1 MSTPDEQARYKA
13 MHDDPKAP
21 ARALRDHGYIQI
33 ENFQFWPVGDG
44 KSRTH
49 EYVVKFDRRVMPAG
63 QPVPPKGDPYT
74 VQIAFQFHPEYPMAS
89 PDRRLN
95 VTGLQV
101 LSYRV
106 HSDTDREDQL
116 NAESSP
122 RCVAV
127 GRHRSGPGVERPAG
141 RCFGPAYPQ
150 GCVNQ
155 MDRTVLVGE
164 IGRETTVTFAANER
178 IGRVVFGAPEAE
190 LWEGPDPK
198 DIEKQPLQNNL
209 PLWPLKIGATNMQ
222 VTTTLPDGSQ
232 RIYQFALFAKA
243 PDTDGQDDPDVTFGL
258 IFTYPE
264 VVKQEAVAAWKARRA
279 AADAAAAKATA
290 KARLA
295 VDGSMANE
303 TGLISRGQTRH
314 GSRTRGPSRR

>member
-1 MSTPDEQARYKA
+1 MNALNRIAPWRSEALTDGDKKRLFDEANALQTDRYLMGRAAIKAGFWVGGIGAVIGVAGMVCAATLFPLKTRVVEYYTVNQNTGYVGPSVGAADAPTLYNAQVAEAALQTYVELRENYLFETDAIAFHRVTLMSTPDEQARYKA

-106 HSDTDREDQL
+106 HSDNPT
-116 NAESSP
+116 
-122 RCVAV
+122 V
-127 GRHRSGPGVERPAG
+127 
-141 RCFGPAYPQ
+141 
-150 GCVNQ
+150 
-155 MDRTVLVGE
+155 RT
-164 IGRETTVTFAANER
+164 N
-178 IGRVVFGAPEAE
+178 
-190 LWEGPDPK
+190 
-198 DIEKQPLQNNL
+198 
-209 PLWPLKIGATNMQ
+209 
-222 VTTTLPDGSQ
+222 
-232 RIYQFALFAKA
+232 
-243 PDTDGQDDPDVTFGL
+243 
-258 IFTYPE
+258 
-264 VVKQEAVAAWKARRA
+264 
-279 AADAAAAKATA
+279 
-290 KARLA
+290 
-295 VDGSMANE
+295 
-303 TGLISRGQTRH
+303 
-314 GSRTRGPSRR
+314 